1 MAGFLDTK
9 ELDFFAY
16 RDSLK
21 EFLKQ
26 QAQFKDYDF
35 DGPNLAVLLD
45 LLAYNTYNN
54 GVYLNLTG
62 SEMFL
67 DTALLRESIVSHAK
81 ELNYTPR
88 SRVSP
93 VAYLDITVSGNNLPS
108 VMTIP
113 KNYPVAGRATD
124 GKIYSFLTNE
134 AVNIGSANNW
144 TAREVPVYEGK
155 WVNETFVANSS
166 ARYILQSSNVDVNSI
181 EVQVQVSSSNT
192 QVETWVRATTLFGL
206 SDQVNAF
213 FVQGYEDY
221 SYEVTFGNGVVGR
234 KLTDGNIIRVAYRA
248 TLGDEAN
255 GIKNFVAQQ
264 AIEGFST
271 VTAALSAND
280 SYATGGSLHETDN
293 EIKFNAPRYFQ
304 TQERA
309 VTETDYVTLLQNQF
323 PQLGAITAFGGET
336 VEPKK
341 YGKTII
347 SAKPRGSDILPNSLK
362 DQMVKFLKGK
372 TTLSIDPIVV
382 DPDYFNVNITSEVT
396 YNLNATVKTPTEL
409 MATIQ
414 AAILAYNEEFLDDFS
429 ADMRYSRL
437 VAAIDDADVSIVSN
451 DTKVLM
457 TKKLFPILGVRASYA
472 FNFANE
478 IADAHPHSDGT
489 GDPVVYS
496 SPFEWKTGTT
506 TYNVYIE
513 DNGQGTLQ
521 IVTVDMQ
528 DNKVVLWDK
537 IGSINYATGAV
548 TISDL
553 VVQSLFGP
561 SLNIYAVLK
570 HADVETNNNQVLT
583 IDASDIQITV
593 NGIRV

>member
-26 QAQFKDYDF
+26 QDRFKDYDF
-35 DGPNLAVLLD
+35 DGPNLSVLID

-93 VAYLDITVSGNNLPS
+93 VAYLDISVAGNNMPS

-124 GKIYSFLTNE
+124 GKTYQFLTNE
-134 AVNIGSANNW
+134 AINIGSANNW

-155 WVNETFVANSS
+155 WVQETFVANSS
-166 ARYILQSSNVDVNSI
+166 TRYILQSANVDVNSI

-192 QVETWVRATTLFGL
+192 QTETWVRATTLFGL

-221 SYEVTFGNGVVGR
+221 SYEIAFGNGVVGR
-234 KLTDGNIIRVAYRA
+234 KLTDGNIVRVAYRA

-255 GIKNFVAQQ
+255 GIKTFVAQQ
-264 AIEGFST
+264 AIEGFSQ
-271 VTAALSAND
+271 VTAVLSSNT
-280 SYATGGSLHETDN
+280 SYATGGAQAETDT

-309 VTETDYVTLLQNQF
+309 VTESDYVTLLQNQF
-323 PQLGAITAFGGET
+323 PQLGAITAFGGES

-382 DPDYFNVNITSEVT
+382 DPDYFNVNVSTEVT
-396 YNLNATVKTPTEL
+396 YDLNATVKTPTEL
-409 MATIQ
+409 TATVQ
-414 AAILAYNEEFLDDFS
+414 QAILGYNDLYLDDFS
-429 ADMRYSRL
+429 ADLRYSRL
-437 VAAIDDADVSIVSN
+437 VAAIDSSDPSIVSN

-457 TKKLFPILGVRASYA
+457 TKKLYPILGVKSSYS
-472 FNFANE
+472 FNFGNTL
-478 IADAHPHSDGT
+478 DGQT
-489 GDPVVYS
+489 DESAVVYS
-496 SPFEWKTGTT
+496 SPFEWKTGNTS
-506 TYNVYIE
+506 YNVYIE
-513 DNGQGTLQ
+513 DDAAGTLR

-528 DNKVVLWDK
+528 NNKVVLWDD
-537 IGSINYATGAV
+537 IGSVNYETGQV

-553 VVQSLFGP
+553 AVQSLFDT
-561 SLNIYAVLK
+561 SLNIYASLR
-570 HADVETNNNQVLT
+570 HADVETNNNQILT